1 MAVSVS
7 PIKIISDLGYNPWEI
22 ENDEDYLSAL
32 KEATNEISIANPGDG
47 RIAMLQDE
55 VKRVRSDRKAAD
67 PKFKARKTKINVG
80 SFLGRD
86 AEPQKLLGPSK
97 DQKKKAASGGLVDTI
112 NSIAE
117 AVGRIEDTLK
127 DQTKLDVET
136 NKLQKQAL
144 ENAKRENQESR
155 LEKVTGFL
163 KKTGDKIIAPVQ
175 SLSLIHI

>member
-55 VKRVRSDRKAAD
+55 VKRVRTDRKAAD

-97 DQKKKAASGGLVDTI
+97 DQKKKAVSGGLVDTI

-144 ENAKRENQESR
+144 ENAKRENQES
-155 LEKVTGFL
+155 
-163 KKTGDKIIAPVQ
+163 
-175 SLSLIHI
+175 LSLIHI